1 MSLVKAIHDSDLE
14 KVLKKLGIYEKLVNR
29 EYRCHICGEVL
40 SLDNLGGLYKENG
53 EIRLVCDKIECLVE
67 AVERVKRSRYPMH
80 K

>member
-14 KVLKKLGIYEKLVNR
+14 KVLKKLGIYEKLVNGK
-29 EYRCHICGEVL
+29 YRCHICGVAL

-53 EIRLVCDKIECLVE
+53 EIRLVCNKIECLVE
-67 AVERVKRSRYPMH
+67 AVERVKRSKYLVH